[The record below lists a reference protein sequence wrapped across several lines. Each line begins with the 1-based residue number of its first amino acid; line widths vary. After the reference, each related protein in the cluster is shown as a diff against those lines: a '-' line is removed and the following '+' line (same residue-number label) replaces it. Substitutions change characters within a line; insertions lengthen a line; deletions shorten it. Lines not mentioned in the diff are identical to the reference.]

1 MVASIWL
8 HALLDIFKKL
18 NSVFCLTAQMEILC
32 SVLTITSLGCKWP
45 ELELCPTPTI
55 KLWLQETPQQP
66 DFLSWAFSYLPP
78 HSTLHEYCWL
88 KGATSRKSIPRPSLE
103 IWILRNQFGTD
114 WLTNDWTLKRLF
126 IFYPREREDW
136 VWCYKLPAESRVG
149 EVSPSEK
156 EKISRSFGDLKV
168 ETRDLSDPTCD
179 V

>member
-126 IFYPREREDW
+126 IFYPRERG
-136 VWCYKLPAESRVG
+136 RTG
-149 EVSPSEK
+149 
-156 EKISRSFGDLKV
+156 
-168 ETRDLSDPTCD
+168 CD
-179 V
+179 VTNYQLRAVWEKCLHQKRRKYLAHLVTWR